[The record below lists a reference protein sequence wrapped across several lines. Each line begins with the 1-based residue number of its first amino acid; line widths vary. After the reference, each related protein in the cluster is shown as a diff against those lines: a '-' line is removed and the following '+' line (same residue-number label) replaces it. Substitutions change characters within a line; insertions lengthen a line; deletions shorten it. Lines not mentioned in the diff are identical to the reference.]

1 MELLSGVNRFGKV
14 EKKCQETVNTRENA
28 PIGISTILWLQPAA
42 RAQWI
47 DAVRNFQCSS
57 FLEVEVSQK
66 CSQLIHMRFV
76 PSSPAGL
83 RVEIRVKID
92 KKKIE
97 FYFS

>member
-1 MELLSGVNRFGKV
+1 MSKPRKYEGKRIDRDFNNTLAATCSPCAIDCCCAELSVFF
-14 EKKCQETVNTRENA
+14 
-28 PIGISTILWLQPAA
+28 ILG
-42 RAQWI
+42 
-47 DAVRNFQCSS
+47 
-57 FLEVEVSQK
+57 VEVSQK